1 MENDIPSI
9 HDIISNCNI
18 EGSLDELNE
27 KLADQLEGILSQR
40 CTSTQNEDQ
49 IAINPENISC
59 FKCNK
64 NCRTRGTY
72 CTTGKHWIHYRCQK
86 LTEIEIK
93 KVDKTRPKE
102 EDTCKL
108 CYDPKSN
115 KLAIAEKYSL
125 SR

>member
-9 HDIISNCNI
+9 HNIISNCNI

-27 KLADQLEGILSQR
+27 KLADQLEGLLSQR
-40 CTSTQNEDQ
+40 CTSIQNEHQ

-59 FKCNK
+59 VKCNK

-72 CTTGKHWIHYRCQK
+72 YTTGKHWIHYRCQK

-93 KVDKTRPKE
+93 KVEKTRPKE
-102 EDTCKL
+102 EYTCKL
-108 CYDPKSN
+108 
-115 KLAIAEKYSL
+115 
-125 SR
+125 